1 MKKKIHPI
9 LKSLKPLVK
18 ALGKTLG
25 ENYEIVLHD
34 CSDLQ
39 NSIIMIANGYITG
52 RKIGGPITD
61 LALRMLKSNHKNNMM
76 INYETKAKNGRKLRS
91 TTVFIRDEKNKII
104 GCLCINLDLSKYLEA
119 KKLLDEFC
127 ITTKLTKQK
136 EKTPET
142 FAQNPRELLHEA
154 FKKAMKQIGKPMNM
168 MQKEDR
174 LKLIELLNEMGIFAI
189 KEAVDLIAG
198 ELGISR
204 YTVYNYLR
212 DIRVNKKNTES
223 FP

>member
-25 ENYEIVLHD
+25 ENCEIVLHD
-34 CSDLQ
+34 CSNPQ
-39 NSIIMIANGYITG
+39 NSIIIIVNGYITG
-52 RKIGGPITD
+52 RKVGAPMTD
-61 LALRMLKSNHKNNMM
+61 LALRMLKSNHKDDMI
-76 INYETKAKNGRKLRS
+76 INYENKTKDGRKLRS

-104 GCLCINLDLSKYLEA
+104 GCLCINLDLSKYLEV
-119 KKLLDEFC
+119 KKLVDEFC
-127 ITTKLTKQK
+127 TTTKLTKQK
-136 EKTPET
+136 EETPET
-142 FAQNPRELLHEA
+142 FAQSPKELLHEA
-154 FKKAMKQIGKPMNM
+154 FKKAMEQIGKPMNM

-174 LKLIELLNEMGIFAI
+174 MRLIELLNEMGIFAI
-189 KEAVDLIAG
+189 KEAVDLTAT
-198 ELGISR
+198 ELGVSR

-212 DIRVNKKNTES
+212 DVRVGKKTTKS